1 MASSSSSEYARSDIV
16 NESLIRRALNNGQ
29 EDGEVEL
36 LSMEVSKGGPVK
48 VGDVLNGMVWPFSKQ
63 HITILEKF
71 HI

>member
-48 VGDVLNGMVWPFSKQ
+48 VGY
-63 HITILEKF
+63 I
-71 HI
+71 

>member
-1 MASSSSSEYARSDIV
+1 MASSSEYARSDIV

-29 EDGEVEL
+29 LQEDGQVEL

-48 VGDVLNGMVWPFSKQ
+48 VGDVLNSMAWLFSKQ
-63 HITILEKF
+63 HKNILEKF